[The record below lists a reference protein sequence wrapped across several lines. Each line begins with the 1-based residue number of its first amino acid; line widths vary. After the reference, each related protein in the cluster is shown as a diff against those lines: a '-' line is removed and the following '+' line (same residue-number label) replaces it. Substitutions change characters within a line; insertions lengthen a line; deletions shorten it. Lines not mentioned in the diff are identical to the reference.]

1 MVNIYQNKEKL
12 KWIIVGIAF
21 LLGIFSIIYTQ
32 ILVQQLAETERKQI
46 DLFAKAYEFIILS
59 ENDEEFN
66 FVLTEIVF
74 AENSIPI
81 ILADS
86 LGPFDHRNII
96 MPELSP
102 EKETEFLKKEILKM
116 AEEYQPI
123 EIDLNDAKKQYIYY
137 SNSPAIGQIKYFNY
151 VQITVMSILSILAYF
166 VFSSARR
173 AEQNRVWVGLAKET
187 AHQLGTPI
195 SSLMAWI
202 EFFKTDP
209 NFDQSII
216 PEMTKDIKRLE
227 MITSRFS
234 SIGSEPSLKDENLLE
249 AVENIIGYLQKRV
262 STKVK
267 FIITP
272 KFDHELYAKL
282 NVPLFEWI
290 IENIC
295 KNAVDAMGGAGKIE
309 IYLKNS
315 KDGRFVILDI
325 NDTGKGIPKSKLKTV
340 FQPGF
345 TTKKRGWGLGLTL
358 VKRIVENYHNGKI
371 FVLKSEIDVGTTFRI
386 LIPK

>member
-1 MVNIYQNKEKL
+1 MINIYQNKEKL
-12 KWIIVGIAF
+12 KWIIVGVAF

-86 LGPFDHRNII
+86 LGPFDHRNIT

-102 EKETEFLKKEILKM
+102 EKETEYLKKEILKM
-116 AEEYQPI
+116 KEEYQPI

-137 SNSPAIGQIKYFNY
+137 SNSPAIVQIKYFNY
-151 VQITVMSILSILAYF
+151 VQITGMSILSILAYF

-202 EFFKTDP
+202 EFFKSDP

-272 KFDHELYAKL
+272 KFDHELFAKL

-295 KNAVDAMGGAGKIE
+295 KNAVDAMGGTGKIE

-325 NDTGKGIPKSKLKTV
+325 NDNGKG
-340 FQPGF
+340 
-345 TTKKRGWGLGLTL
+345 
-358 VKRIVENYHNGKI
+358 
-371 FVLKSEIDVGTTFRI
+371 
-386 LIPK
+386 